1 MHPFAACLLVTSN
14 APGPLPSVWVDTP
27 QMATAFSQTCMA
39 TSGTQWLAADDTTRA
54 AAGNTHMTVGITKD
68 VIVKDKESSVEYG
81 TASMV
86 NGKIQISALKE
97 ALAADKLSLKLV
109 DGCLPEMDKDGWSVR
124 ALPEH
129 TDVVVVTT
137 APKPGGT

>member
-1 MHPFAACLLVTSN
+1 
-14 APGPLPSVWVDTP
+14 
-27 QMATAFSQTCMA
+27 MA
-39 TSGTQWLAADDTTRA
+39 
-54 AAGNTHMTVGITKD
+54 VGITKD
-68 VIVKDKESSVEYG
+68 VIVKDKDSSLGYG

-86 NGKIQISALKE
+86 NGKIQISALEK

-137 APKPGGT
+137 APKPGRKTATAYAAAPSKHGTSNMLARFVRF